1 MPFTV
6 SSSREAHGKR
16 KRRYPREGHTAVQA
30 ARQLDDKRHD
40 ARAKE
45 EKVSSVVNRLLTQWR
60 AHLLSGGSNN
70 AMSYAG
76 IKALVAKLTR
86 SNPFRRRAL
95 FRAIHAYQ
103 KINCVLSSRK
113 QLMILILI
121 LVTLSSSQ

>member
-60 AHLLSGGSNN
+60 AHLLSGIQQCHVVRWHQG
-70 AMSYAG
+70 AG
-76 IKALVAKLTR
+76 GQAD
-86 SNPFRRRAL
+86 
-95 FRAIHAYQ
+95 Q
-103 KINCVLSSRK
+103 E
-113 QLMILILI
+113 
-121 LVTLSSSQ
+121 